1 MNLPEWDDASAIVI
15 EDDDFTRTLVS
26 NLIESIGLTVRGS
39 ASNVTDGMKLAV
51 NTKPD
56 LAVVD
61 LDLGQGPTGID
72 LAHGLRKHNPRIA
85 IIFLTS
91 YAHPRWAGIRKEPP
105 VGSRWIIKSEV
116 NDLEIVRSAI
126 SQALANPLIE
136 DETISRDSSLALS
149 DSQIEILRL
158 VAAGHTNGEIAKRR
172 SLTEDAVNKAVS
184 RLVKQL
190 HLPVSD
196 SSNTRVMLTRAYNQH
211 VRSVSDRRD

>member
-172 SLTEDAVNKAVS
+172 SLTEDAVNKAIS

-190 HLPVSD
+190 QLPVSD

>member
-1 MNLPEWDDASAIVI
+1 MKLPEWENIGVIVI
-15 EDDDFTRTLVS
+15 DDDDFTRILVS
-26 NLIESIGLTVRGS
+26 NLIQSIGLNFRGS
-39 ASNVTDGMKLAV
+39 ASNVTEGMKLAV

-85 IIFLTS
+85 VIFLTS
-91 YAHPRWAGIRKEPP
+91 YAHPRWAGIRREPP

-116 NDLEIVRSAI
+116 NDLEIVRNAI
-126 SQALANPLIE
+126 GQALANPLID
-136 DETISRDSSLALS
+136 DEVIAKVRGLELS

-172 SLTEDAVNKAVS
+172 SLTEDAVNKAIS

-190 HLPVSD
+190 HLPVND
-196 SSNTRVMLTRAYNQH
+196 SSNTRVMLTRAYNQY
-211 VRSVSDRRD
+211 VRSVSERRD